1 MAIAF
6 VGAGAGASGATSCIP
21 ALPAGVSVG
30 DVMLCVVEGANQA
43 PAVNNQGT
51 NGAWAILGAMSGTG
65 TAGGTSATSVT
76 LYWDRFKSGQTDP
89 IMGDGG
95 GDHIGARIYAWSGVK
110 ASGNPWNA
118 FQGSVDAVSD
128 TSLNATGVT
137 TTVNGCEIV
146 CAATLPAPAN
156 TFGPSDATAAFTATS
171 PATLNARPDAA
182 TAVFSHTSGN
192 DGKQILVSALQA
204 TAGATGTINNTLPA
218 SAFKAMFVVALE
230 PAPAGTDLVVQ
241 EATQGHTVDSVV
253 LTQVHALTVA
263 EATQGQTVD
272 NVALTQVH
280 QLAVQEATQ
289 AHTADNVAVS
299 AATSLVVQEATQGQT
314 VDGVALTQ
322 VHQLAVVDA
331 TQAQTAD
338 GVALTQVH
346 VLAVAEARQTH
357 TADGVA
363 LTQVHQLV
371 VAEATQAHTAD
382 NVTLGGAGQLTV
394 QEATQAQTVDHLALT
409 QVHMLTVADAA
420 QAHTADGATL
430 TQAHQLAVAEATQL
444 QAADTVS
451 VTQLH
456 QLVVADAR
464 QAHTADTVTGIV
476 SGDGTEPQ
484 VPRPGRVTALDATFD
499 MAERLLDCV
508 GAKLADTTEGAP
520 PRLYVA
526 AGAQIAWDDCE
537 CGQLT
542 VHMAR
547 SYPSDV
553 FPLLKQSGPFRRCE
567 ASMTVT
573 EYVITILRCAPGS
586 DQHGRPPPAA
596 AMTQAARVDH
606 EDRRAVRAGVA
617 CCFEDDDPA
626 LAQFRLVQDQLAVGE
641 EGQCVGSELHVFM
654 GFPNCAPCVEVV
666 A

>member
-204 TAGATGTINNTLPA
+204 TAGATVTVNNTLPA

-263 EATQGQTVD
+263 
-272 NVALTQVH
+272 
-280 QLAVQEATQ
+280 
-289 AHTADNVAVS
+289 
-299 AATSLVVQEATQGQT
+299 EATQGQT